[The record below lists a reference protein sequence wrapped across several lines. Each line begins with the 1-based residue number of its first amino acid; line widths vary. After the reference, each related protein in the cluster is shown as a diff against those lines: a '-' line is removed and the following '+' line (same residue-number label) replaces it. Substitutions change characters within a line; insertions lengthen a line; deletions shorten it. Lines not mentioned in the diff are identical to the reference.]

1 MLSPTRRAATA
12 ALTAILLTACGGANT
27 GNAQGGSSEAE
38 TLALTDISIGN
49 EDAPVTV
56 VEYASWTCPACLQF
70 HTDVIPM
77 LKSDYV
83 ETGKVKFV
91 FREFPTPPANISV
104 AGFALARCAGE
115 ENYYN
120 VIDDLFAAQTNIL
133 NLARSGG
140 DIEAAM
146 RDLASSYS
154 IEGDGFND
162 CLSNKDVTYAIG
174 ESVMKGDSQGVNS
187 TPTVFVNGEKLQGF
201 EWRNADGMRAILD
214 AELGPDASAQPETEP
229 GTEPGT
235 E

>member
-1 MLSPTRRAATA
+1 MYRFTRRASIAAFTA
-12 ALTAILLTACGGANT
+12 LALTACGAADTSSAQSEGSGAN
-27 GNAQGGSSEAE
+27 GV
-38 TLALTDISIGN
+38 ALTDMTLGSD
-49 EDAPVTV
+49 DAPITV

-104 AGFALARCAGE
+104 AGFALARCAGPDQ
-115 ENYYN
+115 YYN
-120 VIDDLFAAQTNIL
+120 VIDDLFSAQTNIL

-140 DIEAAM
+140 NIEGALRDI
-146 RDLASSYS
+146 ASSYGIQGS
-154 IEGDGFND
+154 GFEE
-162 CLSNKDVTYAIG
+162 CLSNQDVTYAIG

-201 EWRNADGMRAILD
+201 DWRSAEGMKAVLD
-214 AELGPDASAQPETEP
+214 AELGEAAGSETAAE
-229 GTEPGT
+229 
-235 E
+235 

>member
-1 MLSPTRRAATA
+1 MPSFTRRAAAA
-12 ALTAILLTACGGANT
+12 ALSAIVLTACGAANT
-27 GNAQGGSSEAE
+27 GNAQGGTSESGAV
-38 TLALTDISIGN
+38 ALTDIVLGN
-49 EDAPVTV
+49 DDAPVTV

-77 LKSDYV
+77 LKSEYV

-115 ENYYN
+115 NNYYN
-120 VIDDLFAAQTNIL
+120 AIDDLFAAQSNIL

-140 DIEAAM
+140 DIEGAM
-146 RDLASSYS
+146 RSLASSYG
-154 IEGDGFND
+154 IEGDGFNE

-174 ESVMKGDSQGVNS
+174 EAVMKGESQGVNS

-201 EWRNADGMRAILD
+201 DWRNADGMRAVLD
-214 AELGPDASAQPETEP
+214 GKLGVESATETAAE
-229 GTEPGT
+229 
-235 E
+235 

>member
-1 MLSPTRRAATA
+1 MLNFTRRAAAA
-12 ALTAILLTACGGANT
+12 ALSAIILTACGAANT
-27 GNAQGGSSEAE
+27 GNAQGDPTQSGG
-38 TLALTDISIGN
+38 LALTDITLGAD
-49 EDAPVTV
+49 DAPVTV

-70 HTDVIPM
+70 HTDVVPV
-77 LKSDYV
+77 LKSEYV

-115 ENYYN
+115 ANYYN
-120 VIDDLFAAQTNIL
+120 AIDDLFQAQTNIL

-140 DIEAAM
+140 DIEGAL
-146 RDLASSYS
+146 RSLASSYG
-154 IEGDGFND
+154 IEGDGFTD

-187 TPTVFVNGEKLQGF
+187 TPTVFVDGEKLQGF

-214 AELGPDASAQPETEP
+214 AKLGIERAPETASE
-229 GTEPGT
+229 
-235 E
+235 

>member
-1 MLSPTRRAATA
+1 MPSFTRRAAAA
-12 ALTAILLTACGGANT
+12 ALTAIFLTACGGANT
-27 GNAQGGSSEAE
+27 GNAQGGTSEAGD
-38 TLALTDISIGN
+38 LALTDISIGS

-83 ETGKVKFV
+83 DTGKVKFV

-115 ENYYN
+115 ESYYN
-120 VIDDLFAAQTNIL
+120 VVDDMFAAQTKIL

-140 DIEAAM
+140 DIEGAM
-146 RDLASSYS
+146 RNLASSYG
-154 IEGDGFND
+154 IEGEGFNE

-201 EWRNADGMRAILD
+201 EWRNADGMRAVLN
-214 AELGPDASAQPETEP
+214 AELGPLAPSESAAE
-229 GTEPGT
+229 
-235 E
+235 